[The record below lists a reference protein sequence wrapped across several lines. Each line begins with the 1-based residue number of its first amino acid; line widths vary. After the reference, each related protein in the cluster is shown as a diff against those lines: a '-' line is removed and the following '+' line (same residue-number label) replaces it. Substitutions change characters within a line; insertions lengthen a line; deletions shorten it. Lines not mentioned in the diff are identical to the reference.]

1 MRAGLRTRV
10 AVVAG
15 LVGCLIAASAA
26 AGDKPVV
33 AVFDIKNRKV
43 EVAKETLGRLGDY
56 LAARLTATGVF
67 KIVPRAE
74 LKKKLVQKKLESY
87 QEGFDQRVQVQ
98 LGAELAAQKTLA
110 TQVMPMGGECVVTS
124 TLYDLKLA
132 TSEKAGI
139 ASGACDEA
147 GLKRSIDSVS
157 SQVAGRGAMPDAWK
171 MTEEMRKANGLV
183 LKVWTD
189 RGDQGAYLEGDQ
201 LFVFVQANRD
211 CHLRLVYEQV
221 DGTKV
226 QIFPNAFYKDNRIKG
241 GMVWAVPGVHDNFE
255 FLIAPPFG
263 QERITAYAALHD
275 FKPIE
280 GTVLDNGLTVIDGDP
295 APRGI
300 TAKGKKIKPVV
311 AGAAVTT
318 APKK

>member
-1 MRAGLRTRV
+1 MRAGTSIHW
-10 AVVAG
+10 AVIAG
-15 LVGCLIAASAA
+15 LVCGLVTASAA
-26 AGDKPVV
+26 GGDKPVV

-43 EVAKETLGRLGDY
+43 KVAKDSLKRLGDY
-56 LAARLTATGVF
+56 LATRLAATGAF
-67 KIVPRAE
+67 RIVPREE
-74 LKKKLVQKKLESY
+74 LKNQLVKKKLESY
-87 QEGFDQRVQVQ
+87 QETFDQRVQVE

-110 TQVMPMGGECVVTS
+110 TQVMPMGAKCVVSS
-124 TLYDLKLA
+124 TLYDLKHA
-132 TSEKAGI
+132 TSESAGI
-139 ASGACDEA
+139 ASGACDED
-147 GLKRSIDSVS
+147 GLKRSIDSVAA
-157 SQVAGRGAMPDAWK
+157 QIAGRGAMPSAWK
-171 MTEEMRKANGLV
+171 MTEKMRKANGLV

-189 RGDQGAYLEGDQ
+189 RGDSGAYLEGDQ

-255 FLIAPPFG
+255 FLVAPPFG
-263 QERITAYAALHD
+263 QEKITAYAALNA

-318 APKK
+318 APRK